1 MELSTLFDL
10 KQLEAIRL
18 VAEEKHFGRAAARA
32 FVSPGTMS
40 TRVKD
45 FEDAVGY
52 AVFHRTSRS
61 VELTDRGA
69 ELIVLL
75 EGPMRQLQE
84 IFADG
89 AGLDG
94 KDVEISIATSSD
106 TDRNNIL
113 AAINRLRTVYGAVRT
128 ERVGDKDLPQ
138 LFADESIHAAISWST
153 LDDLGLDTDDYV
165 SGIVQEQTLHCVVSR
180 SDPLADRESVGV
192 DDLVGR
198 KVVMFHRELGPSV
211 YDVIMQFLRSSG
223 HEPQLVA
230 HQHSQASM
238 ADALDWNPGAVTFG
252 SEANLPLLPDRFVPI
267 PVRPTVSTP
276 IHGHA
281 RRQWSGL
288 LEEIRRFADDY

>member
-165 SGIVQEQTLHCVVSR
+165 SGRLA
-180 SDPLADRESVGV
+180 SDP
-192 DDLVGR
+192 
-198 KVVMFHRELGPSV
+198 KVTAPGFQSRASAIDAWECWWATSCGSCPEL
-211 YDVIMQFLRSSG
+211 
-223 HEPQLVA
+223 
-230 HQHSQASM
+230 
-238 ADALDWNPGAVTFG
+238 
-252 SEANLPLLPDRFVPI
+252 
-267 PVRPTVSTP
+267 
-276 IHGHA
+276 
-281 RRQWSGL
+281 RRNCMMTS
-288 LEEIRRFADDY
+288 